1 MTSIRHRKLAAA
13 VFVTLFA
20 GAALAASSGASK
32 NVQVE
37 LIPEVQWI
45 QPGVPFSLGI
55 HLKMAPHWHT
65 YWKFPGDSG
74 LPTKMRWAL
83 PEGWSAA
90 AFEWPYPQT
99 IPASPLMSYGYEGEA
114 TLLVTVTPP
123 ATLAPDTM
131 VTLGGRLDWLECQEV
146 CLPGKAPLDVELP
159 VRAQTPALVS
169 ARQAFFADARARL
182 PVDGASWKPRL
193 LVKGSQAALRFE
205 PPFGGLRAASFF
217 PDRAR
222 VIEHSEPQK
231 LLASGQ
237 GFSLGLLR
245 AKDAEELAGVSG
257 VLVVEH
263 AAGRSAVQVEMAPQ
277 IVQELPQGQPVVA
290 QAEALPT
297 GGPGLLAALGLAF
310 VGGLIL
316 NLMPCVLPVLSL
328 KVLSFVRHAGGEPRV
343 AARHGLAFAAGV
355 LLSFWALAI
364 VLLLLR
370 AGGAQVGWG
379 FQLQSPGF
387 VGALTCL
394 FFLIGLNL
402 FGVFEVGLS
411 LTRAGN
417 LGVGQTG
424 LWSSFSGGALTTIVA
439 TPCTAPFMGSA
450 LGFGLSQPAHVALA
464 IFTALGL
471 GMAAPYL
478 LLSFQPALLRFL
490 PRPGAWME
498 SFKQLMGFFMMGTV
512 VVLAWIFGQQAG
524 NDALAFLLGGL
535 VVLGLGGWLYGRA
548 VLSTAAPGPRRLS
561 LAVAALCA
569 GAGLF
574 LGLHQAKA
582 APRPGVQEPVFEGVI
597 AWQSYSPEAVQ
608 AARTA
613 GRPVFIDFTAAW
625 CLSCQVNE
633 RVALRSAGV
642 QQRFRDRGIVAF
654 KADWTLYDE
663 RITEALRSF
672 GRSGVPL
679 YVLYAPGQAEARLLP
694 EVITPDI
701 VVRALDEALGH

>member
-1 MTSIRHRKLAAA
+1 MTSTRYLTLCAAA
-13 VFVTLFA
+13 TVTLVA
-20 GAALAASSGASK
+20 GTALAGPTGASK

-37 LIPEVQWI
+37 LVPEVQWV
-45 QPGVPFSLGI
+45 QPGVPFTLGI
-55 HLKMAPHWHT
+55 HLTMAPHWHT
-65 YWKFPGDSG
+65 YWKFPGDAG
-74 LPTKMRWAL
+74 LPTRMRWAL

-90 AFEWPYPQT
+90 PFEWPYPET
-99 IPASPLMSYGYEGEA
+99 IAAAPLMSYGYGGQV
-114 TLLVTVTPP
+114 TLLVSVTPP
-123 ATLAPDTM
+123 KDLAPGGT
-131 VTLGGRLDWLECQEV
+131 VGVGGRLDWLECKDV
-146 CLPGKAPLDVELP
+146 CLPGKAPLDVQMD
-159 VRAQTPALVS
+159 VRAEAPARVTE
-169 ARQAFFADARARL
+169 REPFFTAARAAL
-182 PVDGASWKPRL
+182 PKDGTAWKPRL
-193 LVKGSQAALRFE
+193 LLKGPQAALLFE
-205 PPFGGLRAASFF
+205 PSLPGVRAAGFF
-217 PDRAR
+217 PDRGR
-222 VIEHSEPQK
+222 VIEHGEAQR
-231 LLASGQ
+231 LLATEP
-237 GFSLGLLR
+237 GFSLELVR
-245 AKDAEELAGVSG
+245 AKDADELGSVSG

-263 AAGRSAVQVEMAPQ
+263 EGGRSAVSVEAVPQVA
-277 IVQELPQGQPVVA
+277 QELPRGQAVA
-290 QAEALPT
+290 AREAAPRAAGT
-297 GGPGLLAALGLAF
+297 GLLGALGLAF

-328 KVLSFVRHAGGEPRV
+328 KVMSFVRHAGGERRA

-370 AGGAQVGWG
+370 AGGRQVGWG

-402 FGVFEVGLS
+402 FGVFEVGTSLS
-411 LTRAGN
+411 RAGN

-424 LWSSFSGGALTTIVA
+424 LWSSFTGGALATIVA

-450 LGFGLSQPAHVALA
+450 LGYGLSQPAHVALL

-478 LLSFQPALLRFL
+478 LLSFQPGLLRFV
-490 PRPGAWME
+490 PRPGAWMDA
-498 SFKQLMGFFMMGTV
+498 FKQLMGFFMMGTV
-512 VVLAWIFGQQAG
+512 VVLAWIFGRQAG

-535 VVLGLGGWLYGRA
+535 VVLALGAWLYGRA
-548 VLSTAAPGPRRLS
+548 AVSSAAAGSRRLA
-561 LAVAALCA
+561 LTFAALCLA
-569 GAGLF
+569 AGLF

-582 APRPGVQEPVFEGVI
+582 APASGSEEPVAEGAI
-597 AWQSYSPEAVQ
+597 AWQTYTPEAVQ
-608 AARTA
+608 AARAA

-633 RVALRSAGV
+633 RLALRSAGV

-679 YVLYAPGQAEARLLP
+679 YVLFAPGQAEPRLLP

-701 VVRALDEALGH
+701 VTGALDEALGH